1 MVGHESGSILR
12 QMQALLNVGTFS
24 GLSDRQL
31 LEQFLERRDEVA
43 ELAFA
48 VLVERH
54 GPMVL
59 GVCRR
64 IMRDPHDAEDA
75 FQATFLVLARK
86 GRSVRVEGSLG
97 GWLFGVATRVA
108 TRARSDERRRRVR
121 ERAGLDRLDRAG
133 SDTGPAEVDRA
144 EIQATIAL
152 EIAGLPARFQAPVLL
167 CDLEGTS
174 YEEAAR
180 RLGWPVG
187 TVKSRLSRARA
198 RLRERLTRRGLAP
211 AESSI
216 VTALLPSAP
225 SPSLVAA
232 TTRAA
237 LSLISGRLTSAGVV
251 PASVATL
258 TQGVLWT
265 MTFNKIK
272 LVAAAILLIAT
283 CSAVLFGQASAQK
296 AAEGG
301 GVVQAS
307 AAAAP
312 ASDDRIDLEMLERAW
327 VDAINRRDTTVIGR
341 ILADDFEGIDPVGTT
356 FTRASYLAQLRNG
369 GLVSGVALYELKVRL
384 YGDTGV
390 VISQLRTG
398 QPPGFERATKVY
410 IKRQGRW
417 ICVAAHVDWFHGDV
431 LSGALVPNDAAFGA
445 RAGEGWKTSHYEW
458 RTFNALQK
466 SSCVACHSVNIHEKI
481 PPDHPAPAPVK
492 LQGAINSPVKK
503 DLEVEIDAHGEIK
516 IQGKPVAAEKK
527 DLEHRLKAGKEETG
541 ATILALA
548 EAVGAPDRVV
558 MMILEAGGSIGFDEF
573 SIERPKDPAKS
584 PVPLDP
590 SRPPGHATNP
600 ADRTSLIRPP
610 LDCRVVRTYV
620 NVGEAV
626 KKGAPLLDL
635 ASPDLAAAKG
645 EYELAA
651 SQWNRDKKMYDYK
664 RPMGDNYMIPR
675 KDQIDVENDEAQSR
689 LKLKLARDK
698 LLIYGLTE
706 EEIAKIPKENGLE
719 RTRFTLRSPV
729 DGAVIAVGARLGE
742 FYDRKDV
749 LIRIRTNPAAKD
761 PQP

>member
-1 MVGHESGSILR
+1 MVGHESGVILR
-12 QMQALLNVGTFS
+12 QMQALLNAGTFS

-31 LEQFLERRDEVA
+31 LEQFLERQDEVA

-64 IMRDPHDAEDA
+64 ILRDPHDAEDA

-108 TRARSDERRRRVR
+108 TRARSDERRRRAR
-121 ERAGLDRLDRAG
+121 ERSGLDRLDRAG
-133 SDTGPAEVDRA
+133 SDTGPADIDRA

-216 VTALLPSAP
+216 VTALLPTAP
-225 SPSLVAA
+225 SSSLVAA

-237 LSLISGRLTSAGVV
+237 LALISGRLTSAGAVS
-251 PASVATL
+251 ASVATL

-265 MTFNKIK
+265 MTFNRLK
-272 LVAAAILLIAT
+272 LIAAAILLVAT
-283 CSAVLFGQASAQK
+283 CSAVLFGQAAAQK
-296 AAEGG
+296 AAGG
-301 GVVQAS
+301 GVEQAPN
-307 AAAAP
+307 AAAP
-312 ASDDRIDLEMLERAW
+312 ANDDRIDLEMLERAW

-341 ILADDFEGIDPVGTT
+341 ILAGDFEGIDPVGSTIN
-356 FTRASYLAQLRNG
+356 RASYLAQLKNG
-369 GLVSGVALYELKVRL
+369 GLAPGVALDELKVRL

-390 VISQLRTG
+390 VISQLKTG
-398 QPPGFERATKVY
+398 SPQGSERATKVY

-417 ICVAAHVDWFHGDV
+417 ICVAAHVDWFHGV
-431 LSGALVPNDAAFGA
+431 GFTAAVVPADAAFGA
-445 RAGEGWKTSHYEW
+445 RAGEGWKNEW

-492 LQGAINSPVKK
+492 LPGANNSPVKK
-503 DLEVEIDAHGEIK
+503 DLEVEIDAQGAIK

-527 DLEHRLKAGKEETG
+527 DLEHRLKAGKEETR
-541 ATILALA
+541 ATNLALA
-548 EAVGAPDRVV
+548 TAAGAPHRVV
-558 MMILEAGGSIGFDEF
+558 TMVMEAGASIGFDEF

-590 SRPPGHATNP
+590 PRPAGHATNP

-635 ASPDLAAAKG
+635 ASSDLAAAKG

-651 SQWNRDKKMYDYK
+651 SQWAHDKKMYDHK

-689 LKLKLARDK
+689 LKMKLARDR
-698 LLIYGLTE
+698 LLICGLTE
-706 EEIAKIPKENGLE
+706 EEIANIPKENGLE
-719 RTRFTLRSPV
+719 KTRFTLRSPV

-749 LIRIRTNPAAKD
+749 LIRIRVNPATKD